1 MYRTFTEGGCMPARA
16 WADFLDAY
24 HRPHLLVV
32 RWDTS
37 TDSASGEKLVDLLRK
52 LIENLR
58 LTADYAFLTQEQET
72 KIAFERDLEAAVVR
86 KRRGARTIERGGGK
100 WASESIYVLES
111 IERPIGSSAAE

>member
-1 MYRTFTEGGCMPARA
+1 MPARA

-32 RWDTS
+32 MWETS

-52 LIENLR
+52 LIESLR

-86 KRRGARTIERGGGK
+86 KLLGARTIERGGDK
-100 WASESIYVLES
+100 WASEAIYVLES